1 MVVTK
6 PFESVAKFNA
16 RAEGLS
22 DISLVVIQ
30 LTSIPLPQEIA
41 ATNLGDKV
49 AEQIKVGFSA
59 TFLDSSTQNAED
71 SREPLFFKGET
82 YPRALAEM
90 EKFFLQHGWSDGF
103 PLIPPTEEA
112 VNEMCRGTDLP
123 PDFVVGEVEPGRGK
137 ATVEKI
143 AVNAAMA
150 GCLPTYMP
158 LIIAAVQAITDP
170 LFDLRGVQ
178 VTTGMVSPFLLVSGR
193 TLIRDIGL
201 NDSFSSIGP
210 GWRANSTIGRAI
222 RLIMMN
228 VGHSWPGKTDMK
240 GFGSPFKFV
249 MLFAENEDAYRDFW
263 EPIRITEGFNREH
276 CTISAMPAVTWQTI
290 RIRTDMAT
298 PDKILEIISHQGKA
312 KSDKYADNWGL
323 DNLIIVSPTVYHVF
337 LKATMTRVE
346 MQQRLCDLITIPA
359 HEFFFEKE
367 PSADINLVTPL
378 PEWLVQRGLQDSN
391 ALVPLISGPEK
402 LKICVAGAPGTGM
415 VAYVSTWGL
424 GPSHFATKE
433 IKVPACWESLSK
445 KYCDWASPT
454 IREET

>member
-6 PFESVAKFNA
+6 PFESVAKINA
-16 RAEGLS
+16 KVEGLGN
-22 DISLVVIQ
+22 ISLAVIQ
-30 LTSIPLPQEIA
+30 LTSIPLSEEIA
-41 ATNLGDKV
+41 ATNLGGKV
-49 AEQIKVGFSA
+49 AEQIRMAFSA
-59 TFLDSSTQNAED
+59 ASSDSATQNAED
-71 SREPLFFKGET
+71 SGEPLFFNGET
-82 YPRALAEM
+82 YPQALVEM

-112 VNEMCRGTDLP
+112 VNEMCQGTDLP
-123 PDFVVGEVEPGRGK
+123 RDFVVGIVEPGQGK

-143 AVNAAMA
+143 AINAAMA

-170 LFDLRGVQ
+170 KFDLRGVQ
-178 VTTGMVSPFLLVSGR
+178 LTTGMVSPFLLVSGKK
-193 TLIRDIGL
+193 LIREIGI

-210 GWRANSTIGRAI
+210 GWRANSTTGRAI

-228 VGHSWPGKTDMK
+228 LGHSWPGKTDMK

-263 EPIRITEGFNREH
+263 EPIRINEGFNSDH
-276 CTISAMPAVTWQTI
+276 CTISVMPAVTWQTI
-290 RIRTDMAT
+290 RVRSDMST
-298 PDKILEIISHQGKA
+298 PEKVLEIISHQGKA

-323 DNLIIVSPTVYHVF
+323 DNLIIVSPTIYQVF
-337 LKATMTRVE
+337 LKAKMTRAE

-367 PSADINLVTPL
+367 PSANINLVNPL

-424 GPSHFATKE
+424 GPSHFVTKE
-433 IKVPACWESLSK
+433 IRLPARWESLLK
-445 KYCDWASPT
+445 KYNDWVSPT
-454 IREET
+454 IKVEN